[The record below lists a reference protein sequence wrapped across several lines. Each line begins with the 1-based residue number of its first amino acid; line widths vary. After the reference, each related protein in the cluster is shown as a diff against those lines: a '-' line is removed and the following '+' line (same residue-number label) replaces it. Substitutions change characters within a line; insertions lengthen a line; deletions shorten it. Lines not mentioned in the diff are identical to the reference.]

1 MEEEN
6 IDVMEYDVLIVG
18 GGPSGLSAAI
28 KLSQLCK
35 ENNKD
40 LSICLIEKGS
50 EIGAHILSGNVFE
63 PTALNELIPDWK
75 EKDAPLNNPAK
86 KDIVKFM
93 LTKNLSINI
102 PFPTFLI
109 PTFNNHG
116 NFIMSLA
123 NFCRWLAGQ
132 AENNGVEIFPGFTAS
147 KLIIEDDIVKG
158 IVTGEMGISKD
169 GIKKES
175 YQPPME
181 LRAKYTI
188 FSEGCR
194 GHLGKELIKK
204 YELDKNKDPQH
215 YGIGFKEIWDISPED
230 HNEGTVMHTMGWPS
244 NGTISGSYFYHGE
257 NNQIYL
263 GYVVPL
269 DYQNPHISPFDE
281 FQEWKQHKDIKQILE
296 KGTRVAYG
304 ARALIKGGYQSR
316 PKMSFPGGLIVGD
329 NAGTLNFPKI
339 KGTHTAMKSGM
350 IASEVV
356 FDAITNE
363 NYEQDLLKYEE
374 LFQESWIN
382 SELYKARNW
391 GPLLHKGLAWGFK
404 GLIGVALAAIDQ
416 LIFRG
421 KLPFTLNHSTPD
433 YACTKKSSE
442 CKKIDYPKPDGIVSF
457 DKLSSVFLS
466 NTNHEEDQPC
476 HLQLKDPSIPININ
490 LPIYDEPAQ
499 RYCPAGV
506 YEVVEKDGTYSFQIN
521 AQNCVHCKTCD
532 IKDPSQNIK
541 WVTPE
546 GMGGPNYPNM

>member
-158 IVTGEMGISKD
+158 IVTGEMGVSKD

-281 FQEWKQHKDIKQILE
+281 FQEWKQHKDIKRILE

-382 SELYKARNW
+382 DELYKARNW